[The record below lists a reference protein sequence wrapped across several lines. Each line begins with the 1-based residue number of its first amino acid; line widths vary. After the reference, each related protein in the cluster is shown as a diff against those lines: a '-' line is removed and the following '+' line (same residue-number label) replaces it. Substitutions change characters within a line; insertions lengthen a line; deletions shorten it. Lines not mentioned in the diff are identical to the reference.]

1 MSASPPKSLKTSTGP
16 TYKYVADL
24 EAKKADAASRRNAK
38 KRQARAEA
46 KKPKSE

>member
-1 MSASPPKSLKTSTGP
+1 MSPSAPKRLKTSDRAHD
-16 TYKYVADL
+16 KYVAELD
-24 EAKKADAASRRNAK
+24 AKKADAASRRNAK